1 MLIRNLILMIYG
13 LSAGG
18 LIAGSFLAFLSMIG
32 VIPRLAGLTKTI
44 KYARTYENCIALGG
58 VLGTAVFIYRWHIPL
73 GYPMLI
79 LFGLFGGIFTG
90 CLIGAL
96 AEMLKSLPIFS
107 RRIVLREGIPYIIYA
122 IAFGKML
129 GCWMQFFVFK

>member
-1 MLIRNLILMIYG
+1 MLIRNLILIIYG

-32 VIPRLAGLTKTI
+32 VIPRLAGITKTI

-79 LFGLFGGIFTG
+79 IFGFFGGVFIG

-96 AEMLKSLPIFS
+96 AEMLKSLPVFS
-107 RRIVLREGIPYIIYA
+107 RRIVLRDGIPYVIYA

-129 GCWMQFFVFK
+129 GCWLQFYIFE

>member
-1 MLIRNLILMIYG
+1 MLIRNLILIIYG

-32 VIPRLAGLTKTI
+32 VIPRLAGITKTI

-58 VLGTAVFIYRWHIPL
+58 ILGTAVFIYRWHIPL

-79 LFGLFGGIFTG
+79 IFGFFGGVFIG

-107 RRIVLREGIPYIIYA
+107 RRIVLRDGIPYVIYA

-129 GCWMQFFVFK
+129 GCWLQFYIFE

>member
-1 MLIRNLILMIYG
+1 MWIRNILLIIYG

-18 LIAGSFLAFLSMIG
+18 LIAGSFLAFLSMLG
-32 VIPRLAGLTKTI
+32 VIPRLAALSKTI
-44 KYARTYENCIALGG
+44 QYARTYETCITLGG
-58 VLGTAVFIYRWHIPL
+58 VLGSTIFIYRWHIPL

-79 LFGLFGGIFTG
+79 MFGLFGGIFVG

-107 RRIVLREGIPYIIYA
+107 RRICLRSGIPYVIYA
-122 IAFGKML
+122 IAFGKVL
-129 GCWMQFFVFK
+129 GCYMQFYLVK